1 MAQIPIVPVPG
12 DKILGGLQLPGGGCV
27 LCFGGTQA
35 NVIVIAAMLR
45 RYEGVVAAV
54 TGHIHGHEAGAVEYT
69 GHKVLALPQTDGKLS
84 AADLREYLETI
95 MPTQITST

>member
-1 MAQIPIVPVPG
+1 MFFVS
-12 DKILGGLQLPGGGCV
+12 
-27 LCFGGTQA
+27 GGTQA

-84 AADLREYLETI
+84 AADLPGSIWRPI
-95 MPTQITST
+95 MPTQIMST